1 MPVDKFGRGD
11 YGETNIIQ
19 HTFASSDDH
28 ADDIYLRRDGGNV
41 ATGSISM
48 AGNTLNDVGNPTAD
62 YDVVSKLYVDK
73 IASDAAAANQTKVSK
88 AGDVMTGDL
97 TLEYRQR

>member
-1 MPVDKFGRGD
+1 MPVVKFGRGD

-19 HTFASSDDH
+19 HTFASSDEH

-48 AGNTLNDVGNPTAD
+48 AD
-62 YDVVSKLYVDK
+62 
-73 IASDAAAANQTKVSK
+73 
-88 AGDVMTGDL
+88 
-97 TLEYRQR
+97 